1 MGTSSFVW
9 PQRRWARLALVGLM
23 AVLVVGMVVVT
34 QAANLRQAVQAYLFG
49 YPLVIMDL
57 TREHHLARTGK
68 PNALSL
74 ARQFPTPQ
82 FKEVVRPNLDTLY
95 ATAFLDTRLGPW
107 QLDLP
112 PNAKRYEL
120 VTFLD
125 AWSDVFATAGTRTH
139 GHLGQRL
146 WLVDSNWQGSV
157 PQGVHLLRAP
167 SRMVW
172 VIGRIQTLGID
183 DLPTVHALQDQW
195 VLASLGAGATN
206 VASSSAT
213 ETASP
218 VQVDVSPL
226 AQMEAMGTQDF
237 YRRLAALMADNP
249 PRPDD
254 ADMVRQLKNF
264 GVEAGKTT
272 SIGLWDGALLS
283 LGRWLTMRSLYQELG
298 KPSNLVNGWR
308 VSPLGLGQLGV
319 DYPTRA
325 AVALVGLGANLAQDT
340 LYAQAQLDGNGQAL
354 HGSQRYRI
362 RFEAGKWPPVNA
374 FWSVTAYDGHGFL
387 LDHPSQR
394 HLVRNT
400 DPLQTHADGSLELWV
415 QPDPPP
421 HPYTANWV
429 PVVSGQAFT
438 LNLRLYG
445 PQAAALSKAW
455 SPPPIQPRSGTR

>member
-1 MGTSSFVW
+1 M
-9 PQRRWARLALVGLM
+9 GLM
-23 AVLVVGMVVVT
+23 AVLLVGMVVVT
-34 QAANLRQAVQAYLFG
+34 QAANLRQAVKAYLFG
-49 YPLVIMDL
+49 FPLL
-57 TREHHLARTGK
+57 TRAHHLARTGK

-157 PQGVHLLRAP
+157 PQGVQLLRAP

-226 AQMEAMGTQDF
+226 AQMEAM
-237 YRRLAALMADNP
+237 
-249 PRPDD
+249 
-254 ADMVRQLKNF
+254 
-264 GVEAGKTT
+264 
-272 SIGLWDGALLS
+272 
-283 LGRWLTMRSLYQELG
+283 
-298 KPSNLVNGWR
+298 
-308 VSPLGLGQLGV
+308 
-319 DYPTRA
+319 
-325 AVALVGLGANLAQDT
+325 
-340 LYAQAQLDGNGQAL
+340 
-354 HGSQRYRI
+354 
-362 RFEAGKWPPVNA
+362 
-374 FWSVTAYDGHGFL
+374 
-387 LDHPSQR
+387 
-394 HLVRNT
+394 
-400 DPLQTHADGSLELWV
+400 
-415 QPDPPP
+415 
-421 HPYTANWV
+421 
-429 PVVSGQAFT
+429 
-438 LNLRLYG
+438 
-445 PQAAALSKAW
+445 
-455 SPPPIQPRSGTR
+455 

>member
-1 MGTSSFVW
+1 MGIPSLVW

-23 AVLVVGMVVVT
+23 AVLVVGMVGVT

-57 TREHHLARTGK
+57 TRAHHLARTGK

-74 ARQFPTPQ
+74 ARQFPTAQ

-125 AWSDVFATAGTRTH
+125 AWSDVFAAAGTRTH

-146 WLVDSNWQGSV
+146 WVVDPNWQGSV
-157 PQGVHLLRAP
+157 PQGVRLLRAP

-195 VLASLGAGATN
+195 VLSSLGAGA
-206 VASSSAT
+206 ASIAPSPAT
-213 ETASP
+213 EMASP

-249 PRPDD
+249 PRPGD
-254 ADMVRQLKNF
+254 ADMVRQLQSF
-264 GVEAGKTT
+264 GVEAGKTP
-272 SIGLWDGALLS
+272 SMGLWDRALLS
-283 LGRWLTMRSLYQELG
+283 FGRWLTMRSIYRELG

-308 VSPLGLGQLGV
+308 VSPPGLGQLGV

-325 AVALVGLGANLAQDT
+325 AAALVGLGANLAQDT
-340 LYAQAQLDGNGQAL
+340 LYAQTQQDGNGQAL
-354 HGSQRYRI
+354 DGSRRYRI
-362 RFEAGKWPPVNA
+362 RFEAGQWPPVNA

-394 HLVRNT
+394 HLVRSS
-400 DPLQTHADGSLELWV
+400 DPFQAHADGSLELWV

-445 PQAAALSKAW
+445 PQAPALSKAW
-455 SPPPIQPRSGTR
+455 SPPPIQPGNATP

>member
-1 MGTSSFVW
+1 MGIPSLVW

-23 AVLVVGMVVVT
+23 AVLVVGMVGVT

-57 TREHHLARTGK
+57 TRAHHLARTGK

-125 AWSDVFATAGTRTH
+125 AWSDVFAAAGTRTH

-146 WLVDSNWQGSV
+146 WVVDPNWQGSV
-157 PQGVHLLRAP
+157 PQGVRLLRAP

-195 VLASLGAGATN
+195 VLSSLGAGA
-206 VASSSAT
+206 AIIAPSPAT
-213 ETASP
+213 EIASP

-249 PRPDD
+249 PRPGD
-254 ADMVRQLKNF
+254 ADMVRQLQNL
-264 GVEAGKTT
+264 GVEAGKTP
-272 SIGLWDGALLS
+272 SIGLWDRALLS
-283 LGRWLTMRSLYQELG
+283 FGRWLTMRSIYRELG

-308 VSPLGLGQLGV
+308 VSPPGLGQLGV

-325 AVALVGLGANLAQDT
+325 AAALVGLGANLAQDT
-340 LYAQAQLDGNGQAL
+340 LYAQTQQDGNGQAL
-354 HGSQRYRI
+354 DGSRRYRI
-362 RFEAGKWPPVNA
+362 RFEAGQWPPVNA

-394 HLVRNT
+394 HLVRSS
-400 DPLQTHADGSLELWV
+400 DPFQAHADGSLELWV

-445 PQAAALSKAW
+445 PQAPALSKAW
-455 SPPPIQPRSGTR
+455 SPPPIQPGNATP